1 MRRCNDDEWRYD
13 GTHDM
18 FEGPID
24 ENPIGVDGVF
34 C

>member
-1 MRRCNDDEWRYD
+1 MCNDDWKYD
-13 GTHDM
+13 GAHDM

-24 ENPIGVDGVF
+24 ENPIGVDGIM

>member
-1 MRRCNDDEWRYD
+1 MCNDDWKYD

-24 ENPIGVDGVF
+24 ENPIGVDGIF

>member
-1 MRRCNDDEWRYD
+1 MCNDDDWKYD

-24 ENPIGVDGVF
+24 ENPIGVDGLF

>member
-1 MRRCNDDEWRYD
+1 MCNDDDWKYD
-13 GTHDM
+13 SGHDM

-24 ENPIGVDGVF
+24 ENPIGVDGIF